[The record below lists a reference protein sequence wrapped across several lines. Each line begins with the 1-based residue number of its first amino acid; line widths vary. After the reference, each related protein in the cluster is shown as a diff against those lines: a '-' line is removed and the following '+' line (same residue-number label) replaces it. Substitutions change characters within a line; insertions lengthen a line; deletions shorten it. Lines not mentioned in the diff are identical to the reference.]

1 MDRDS
6 WIEVLVQHVDP
17 KPAPIPL
24 QWDSPPLSTQ
34 SRIVSAPTAGPT
46 TISALTPTPTPAPAP
61 SPAPAPPPQSA
72 PTPSAPSGL
81 QRKRSGSRKLSK
93 DVVVTNA
100 QPLSSMPAMPG
111 AMSDK
116 FGNAPSPSLINSMET
131 QKSSGQVPHTQSMQS
146 IASATS
152 TQASM
157 TSHGSNL
164 MSISESGSSSAYP
177 SRSNGHPPPSHAH
190 ALDNTHHDP
199 TPRSTKRQ
207 SSVPPRHFTPAYLTQ
222 LSTNGMSA
230 PPGHLPDTSNKERD
244 RKAKSG
250 RFWPSFGKTPEK
262 VTRPVFGIPLTDSLA
277 IASVASLPAIVFRC
291 IEYLETKNAQ
301 DEEGIYRL
309 SGSSAVIKGLKERF
323 DIEGDFNLLKVD
335 DNWDPH
341 AIAGLLKTFL
351 RELPTSLLT
360 RELHPKY
367 LAVMGKSTRPLVI
380 NWGHIADDS
389 RSHRLVR

>member
-1 MDRDS
+1 M
-6 WIEVLVQHVDP
+6 QHVDP

-24 QWDSPPLSTQ
+24 QTESLPLASQ
-34 SRIVSAPTAGPT
+34 VRVA
-46 TISALTPTPTPAPAP
+46 
-61 SPAPAPPPQSA
+61 PAPAPPQTPAPASA
-72 PTPSAPSGL
+72 PAPVSQQQPPPALSGL

-93 DVVVTNA
+93 EVVVTNA
-100 QPLSSMPAMPG
+100 QPLSSMPSMPG
-111 AMSDK
+111 SLSEK
-116 FGNAPSPSLINSMET
+116 FSSAPSPGLINSMET
-131 QKSSGQVPHTQSMQS
+131 QKSGQIQNTQSMQS
-146 IASATS
+146 IASAAS
-152 TQASM
+152 TQTSMASQ
-157 TSHGSNL
+157 GSNL
-164 MSISESGSSSAYP
+164 MSISETGSSAHP
-177 SRSNGHPPPSHAH
+177 SRSNGHHPSQESHQETTTRPA
-190 ALDNTHHDP
+190 
-199 TPRSTKRQ
+199 KRQ
-207 SSVPPRHFTPAYLTQ
+207 SSVPPRHFTPAYLTN

-230 PPGHLPDTSNKERD
+230 PPGHLPDVNNKERD

-262 VTRPVFGIPLTDSLA
+262 VTRPVFGIPLTESLA

-301 DEEGIYRL
+301 DEEGLYRL

-367 LAVMGKSTRPLVI
+367 LAVMGKLYYPPPPLHG
-380 NWGHIADDS
+380 NTP
-389 RSHRLVR
+389 RLWLMVQI